1 MKTHLDVL
9 GELLV
14 DEVGEVTSIIED
26 HVEGLAVR
34 EDDGLF
40 DTPHILLVSLTLPS
54 VDGDTAGGDSSSCV
68 ILGGEDVAGAPCD
81 IGSKL
86 EQSFDEDS
94 GLDGHVK
101 TPGDPCTSQRLL
113 GPVDATEVHQT
124 GHFILSEGQLLA
136 APVSKG
142 DVSYNEEFC
151 YKSY

>member
-1 MKTHLDVL
+1 MHLYIVYYHRISKKYCIVPKVHL
-9 GELLV
+9 
-14 DEVGEVTSIIED
+14 
-26 HVEGLAVR
+26 
-34 EDDGLF
+34 
-40 DTPHILLVSLTLPS
+40 
-54 VDGDTAGGDSSSCV
+54 C
-68 ILGGEDVAGAPCD
+68 GEDVAGAPCD

-142 DVSYNEEFC
+142 DVS
-151 YKSY
+151 